1 MEDDP
6 HIEQRQIEEA
16 QKDPRFFEP
25 LYKKYYERILRFVY
39 KRMESL
45 DDTRE
50 ITSTVFTKALMNI
63 KKFRHRG
70 FPFSSWLYRIALN
83 EIAQFYRDANK
94 MRVISI
100 DAYGITRVADETGK
114 NGEHLSPVLAK
125 AMQHLNEE
133 EVLLLELR
141 FFEDKAFAEVGSILN
156 ITENN
161 AKVKTYRVLDKLR
174 AIFNKLND

>member
-6 HIEQRQIEEA
+6 QLEAKQIEEA
-16 QKDPRFFEP
+16 KQDPQRFEP

-39 KRMESL
+39 KRMENL

-50 ITSTVFTKALMNI
+50 ITSGVFIKALTNI
-63 KKFRHRG
+63 GKYTHRG
-70 FPFSSWLYRIALN
+70 HPFSSWLYRIALN

-94 MRVISI
+94 MRVVSI
-100 DAYGITRVADETGK
+100 DAFGVNRLADETGK
-114 NGEHLSPVLAK
+114 NGENLNPVLAR
-125 AMQHLNEE
+125 AMQHLEGE

-141 FFEDKAFAEVGSILN
+141 FFENKAFAEMGQILD

-174 AIFNKLND
+174 EIFKKLDN